1 MTHSK
6 MQHIYISRHPE
17 SNSSTDISADMEN
30 NDLEEMNVE
39 LPVDIARVGDHLII
53 QAPMVGAK
61 NDDISITVNNDIL
74 YIHKTAT
81 TALEERIDNYY
92 VQECHWGSIARE
104 VQLPVSV
111 DPAGA
116 KASLQ
121 DGILKIILPI
131 ITNRKTRII
140 KIR

>member
-1 MTHSK
+1 
-6 MQHIYISRHPE
+6 MQHIYISHQPE
-17 SNSSTDISADMEN
+17 SDAPTEISAETD
-30 NDLEEMNVE
+30 DYTEEAAIE
-39 LPVDIARVGDHLII
+39 LPVDIARSGEHLII

-74 YIHKTAT
+74 YIHKTAA
-81 TALEERIDNYY
+81 TAWEDKIDNYY

-121 DGILKIILPI
+121 DGVLKLILPI